1 MKIQKFGTINFTDS
15 LNLPLTSGFTF
26 SIESESEQSMAQDNK
41 LKTLMMISAIRDHF
55 IKVVRYIEEDISK
68 ASLSDSGDFST
79 PVGKS
84 TKSPEEIVS
93 ESLSRIMAK

>member
-15 LNLPLTSGFTF
+15 LNLPIFSGFTF
-26 SIESESEQSMAQDNK
+26 SIESESEQSMTQDKK
-41 LKTLMMISAIRDHF
+41 LKTLIMVTAIRDHLS
-55 IKVVRYIEEDISK
+55 KVVKFIEEDISK
-68 ASLSDSGDFST
+68 ASLRDSGDFST

>member
-15 LNLPLTSGFTF
+15 LNLPIFSGFTF
-26 SIESESEQSMAQDNK
+26 SVESESEQSMTQDKK
-41 LKTLMMISAIRDHF
+41 LKTLIMVTAIRDHLSKIVKF
-55 IKVVRYIEEDISK
+55 IEEDISK
-68 ASLSDSGDFST
+68 ASLRDSGDFST

>member
-15 LNLPLTSGFTF
+15 LNLPIFSGFTF
-26 SIESESEQSMAQDNK
+26 SVESESEQSMTQDKK
-41 LKTLMMISAIRDHF
+41 LKTLIMVMAIRDHLS
-55 IKVVRYIEEDISK
+55 KVVKFIEEDISK
-68 ASLSDSGDFST
+68 ASLRDSGDFST

>member
-15 LNLPLTSGFTF
+15 LNLPIFSGFTF
-26 SIESESEQSMAQDNK
+26 SVESESEQSMTQDKK
-41 LKTLMMISAIRDHF
+41 LKTLIMVTAIRDHLS
-55 IKVVRYIEEDISK
+55 KVVKFIEEDISK

>member
-15 LNLPLTSGFTF
+15 LNLPIFSGFTF
-26 SIESESEQSMAQDNK
+26 SVESESEQSMTQDKK
-41 LKTLMMISAIRDHF
+41 LKTLIMVTAIRDHLS
-55 IKVVRYIEEDISK
+55 KVVKFIEEDINK
-68 ASLSDSGDFST
+68 ASLRDSGDFST

-84 TKSPEEIVS
+84 TKSPKEIVS

>member
-15 LNLPLTSGFTF
+15 LNLPIFSGFTF
-26 SIESESEQSMAQDNK
+26 SVESESEQSMTQDKK
-41 LKTLMMISAIRDHF
+41 LRTLIMITAIRDHLS
-55 IKVVRYIEEDISK
+55 KVVKFIEEDINK
-68 ASLSDSGDFST
+68 DSLSDSGDFST

>member
-15 LNLPLTSGFTF
+15 LNLPIFSGFTF
-26 SIESESEQSMAQDNK
+26 SVESESEQSMTQDKK
-41 LKTLMMISAIRDHF
+41 LKTLIMITAIRDHLS
-55 IKVVRYIEEDISK
+55 KVVKFIEEDISK
-68 ASLSDSGDFST
+68 ASLRDSGDFST

>member
-15 LNLPLTSGFTF
+15 LNLPIFSGFTF
-26 SIESESEQSMAQDNK
+26 SVESESEQSMTQDKK
-41 LKTLMMISAIRDHF
+41 LKTLIMITAIRDHLS
-55 IKVVRYIEEDISK
+55 KVVKFIEEDISK
-68 ASLSDSGDFST
+68 ASLRDSGDFST

-84 TKSPEEIVS
+84 IKSPEEIVS

>member
-15 LNLPLTSGFTF
+15 LNLPIFSGFTF
-26 SIESESEQSMAQDNK
+26 SVESESEQSMTQDKK
-41 LKTLMMISAIRDHF
+41 LKTLIMVTAIRDHLS
-55 IKVVRYIEEDISK
+55 KVVKFIEEDISK
-68 ASLSDSGDFST
+68 ASLRDSGDFST